1 MNEKGL
7 AVGVLLIDTK
17 PTNQNTKKVDITTT
31 TAIRMMLDKAKNV
44 DEALEL
50 LSSYD
55 MHSSANSCYHFQIC
69 DASGK
74 SVVVEYVDN
83 EMKVVYP
90 DKNYQCA
97 TNFLL
102 TQPDAEFNFGQDR
115 YQIIDEKLS
124 STNGKLS
131 NREAMQLLSDCS
143 QDAHKNK
150 QGKISKTQWSCVYD
164 LKNKKVTV
172 CVNQNY
178 DAKYTM
184 KQNEQVLEAWLQMTT
199 VINNER
205 ITPDLPYN
213 ESMICR
219 YLYQNQDINVT
230 ATDLCNYMRMQKSQ
244 MNRTLTSMEKKE
256 LITRIR
262 SEQDTRKIY
271 ITLNDSMLKIYK
283 TQHEKILKIVDELF
297 DKIGYE
303 RQSEVIKLFDLITQT
318 AKEML

>member
-1 MNEKGL
+1 
-7 AVGVLLIDTK
+7 
-17 PTNQNTKKVDITTT
+17 
-31 TAIRMMLDKAKNV
+31 
-44 DEALEL
+44 
-50 LSSYD
+50 
-55 MHSSANSCYHFQIC
+55 
-69 DASGK
+69 
-74 SVVVEYVDN
+74 
-83 EMKVVYP
+83 
-90 DKNYQCA
+90 
-97 TNFLL
+97 
-102 TQPDAEFNFGQDR
+102 
-115 YQIIDEKLS
+115 
-124 STNGKLS
+124 
-131 NREAMQLLSDCS
+131 
-143 QDAHKNK
+143 
-150 QGKISKTQWSCVYD
+150 
-164 LKNKKVTV
+164 
-172 CVNQNY
+172 
-178 DAKYTM
+178 M

-219 YLYQNQDINVT
+219 YLYQNQDIT

>member
-1 MNEKGL
+1 
-7 AVGVLLIDTK
+7 
-17 PTNQNTKKVDITTT
+17 
-31 TAIRMMLDKAKNV
+31 
-44 DEALEL
+44 
-50 LSSYD
+50 
-55 MHSSANSCYHFQIC
+55 
-69 DASGK
+69 
-74 SVVVEYVDN
+74 
-83 EMKVVYP
+83 
-90 DKNYQCA
+90 
-97 TNFLL
+97 
-102 TQPDAEFNFGQDR
+102 
-115 YQIIDEKLS
+115 
-124 STNGKLS
+124 
-131 NREAMQLLSDCS
+131 
-143 QDAHKNK
+143 
-150 QGKISKTQWSCVYD
+150 
-164 LKNKKVTV
+164 
-172 CVNQNY
+172 
-178 DAKYTM
+178 M

-205 ITPDLPYN
+205 ITPDLPYH

-230 ATDLCNYMRMQKSQ
+230 ATDLCNYTRMQKSQ

>member
-1 MNEKGL
+1 MKIMMRNTQFL
-7 AVGVLLIDTK
+7 C
-17 PTNQNTKKVDITTT
+17 QNKAMKK
-31 TAIRMMLDKAKNV
+31 
-44 DEALEL
+44 
-50 LSSYD
+50 
-55 MHSSANSCYHFQIC
+55 
-69 DASGK
+69 
-74 SVVVEYVDN
+74 
-83 EMKVVYP
+83 
-90 DKNYQCA
+90 
-97 TNFLL
+97 
-102 TQPDAEFNFGQDR
+102 
-115 YQIIDEKLS
+115 
-124 STNGKLS
+124 
-131 NREAMQLLSDCS
+131 
-143 QDAHKNK
+143 
-150 QGKISKTQWSCVYD
+150 
-164 LKNKKVTV
+164 
-172 CVNQNY
+172 
-178 DAKYTM
+178 
-184 KQNEQVLEAWLQMTT
+184 NEQVLEAWLQMTT

-219 YLYQNQDINVT
+219 YLYQNQDLNVT